1 MAIYG
6 INYINESMSLN
17 SLYELCRYQIDAT
30 YNDYINESII
40 YESTLDNIKNVIS
53 KIFTAIRDFFSGI
66 LRKIKEKISKFKR
79 TVLNLK
85 ASATKNRINIY
96 GEIEYYKID
105 QKLYDDIDQCMSLL
119 KDITGA
125 EAFVNVTQNGTKKDD
140 YKNKSE
146 ALIDK
151 IQQLSDSVSKYK
163 IKQSK
168 EYSSVLDLADI
179 SLEILD
185 IDSDN
190 LAIINNYDKEV
201 RKMHSD
207 INNSINKIKN
217 PSVVNDTNIIILPIK
232 TMMNTITSII
242 NQVSGINDSSLSKL
256 STEIGKVNNRFEK

>member
-1 MAIYG
+1 
-6 INYINESMSLN
+6 
-17 SLYELCRYQIDAT
+17 
-30 YNDYINESII
+30 
-40 YESTLDNIKNVIS
+40 
-53 KIFTAIRDFFSGI
+53 
-66 LRKIKEKISKFKR
+66 
-79 TVLNLK
+79 
-85 ASATKNRINIY
+85 
-96 GEIEYYKID
+96 
-105 QKLYDDIDQCMSLL
+105 MSLL

-256 STEIGKVNNRFEK
+256 STEIGKVSDRFEK